1 MANFIYGKAKQGI
14 LNGYFNFSTNSF
26 KVALVKNTYT
36 PSQNVDEFLSDVSI
50 LNIAYRTENLPS
62 LSNVL
67 GTINSQDFV
76 FTLPA
81 NTSFNSAVIYQ
92 VGSSDSNSRLLAY
105 IDTAT
110 GFPFTGSQN
119 EVTVA
124 FDWLNS
130 VLTL

>member
-14 LNGYFNFSTNSF
+14 LNGQFNFSLNTF
-26 KVALVKNTYT
+26 KVALVKNSYT
-36 PSQNVDEFLSDVSI
+36 PNQNVHEFLSDVLNS
-50 LNIAYRTENLPS
+50 NIAYRTENLPS
-62 LSNVL
+62 LTNVL

-105 IDTAT
+105 IDIAT

-119 EVTVA
+119 EVIVA

-130 VLTL
+130 VLSL